1 MKRSLSAGHTPRL
14 PIRGVPLVRTQLAKT
29 TERLF
34 LNVPPFVSNFMYDTA
49 FGTSS
54 SRSRQVPVLP
64 AQCLFIRLIDN
75 SDGWP

>member
-34 LNVPPFVSNFMYDTA
+34 LNVPPFVSNFIYRLMA
-49 FGTSS
+49 A
-54 SRSRQVPVLP
+54 RSR
-64 AQCLFIRLIDN
+64 AWERLRAALYFRFDEVVGR
-75 SDGWP
+75 DT